1 MTITEA
7 LIRVGEEL
15 KQAMINQLKSN
26 GSYNT
31 GDLGN
36 SITYSVVQRDYE
48 YDLVRTMLKYGN
60 YVDQG
65 IGRGPGRIP
74 PVREI
79 MEWVQMKKIPVPSG
93 LTLES
98 FAFAI
103 AKNIGKRGT
112 DPRPRP
118 FIAPS
123 INKVLQTTGREILQK
138 AGVDTVTVNINNT
151 LQDIK
156 ITA

>member
-79 MEWVQMKKIPVPSG
+79 MEWVQLKKIPVPSG

>member
-65 IGRGPGRIP
+65 IGRGPGRIA
-74 PVREI
+74 
-79 MEWVQMKKIPVPSG
+79 Q
-93 LTLES
+93 
-98 FAFAI
+98 
-103 AKNIGKRGT
+103 
-112 DPRPRP
+112 
-118 FIAPS
+118 
-123 INKVLQTTGREILQK
+123 
-138 AGVDTVTVNINNT
+138 
-151 LQDIK
+151 
-156 ITA
+156 